1 MRAAMCAQ
9 MPGSSEVGWVAML
22 KRVLGL
28 LVGNVVVLCVAAE
41 LTALGVYY
49 YQHGW
54 LFYLNP
60 YRTTF
65 QPVGAAS
72 SGGALTDVGL
82 HPYFGPVHRAG
93 LPVEVPASM
102 GGNAQ
107 PAGAPMVTNNFGF
120 ASPHAYPYRP
130 PSERE
135 FIVGIFGGSV
145 GAWFCQLGAPR
156 LVQSLSARPFFREK
170 TIVPLCFSHEGYK
183 QPQQA
188 LLLTYFLS
196 VGQRFDLVVNID
208 GFNEV
213 ALSRVN
219 DEAGLDMSMP
229 STMHLDGLRNL
240 IDGATLTSEKLQS
253 LAAIEGHRQRMNT
266 VAARLNRAWS
276 ATVFVALERYYR
288 VVEGRYQ
295 AERVTF
301 AALPSAASTGSAVHV
316 TPRIDR
322 GGPNRFFDDVAE
334 LWLRSSNVMRDALA
348 RQGTVYVHVLQPN
361 QYFSQRRFTD
371 EERRVA
377 LNPASPF
384 KPGADQGYPKLLAAL
399 SRGVKEGGSPMFDA
413 TRLFDEESAA
423 MYVDDCCHY
432 TRRGNELL
440 ADFVVRSVLSVRPGW

>member
-1 MRAAMCAQ
+1 
-9 MPGSSEVGWVAML
+9 ML
-22 KRVLGL
+22 KRVVVL
-28 LVGNVVVLCVAAE
+28 LIGNVVVLCVAAE

-49 YQHGW
+49 FQHGW

-65 QPVGAAS
+65 QPVGATA

-93 LPVEVPASM
+93 LPVEIPASM
-102 GGNAQ
+102 ASGGAAVQ
-107 PAGAPMVTNNFGF
+107 TSIATNNFGF
-120 ASPHAYPYRP
+120 ASAHAYPYRKA
-130 PSERE
+130 SDRE

-156 LVQSLSARPFFREK
+156 VAQSLSARPFFRDK

-229 STMHLDGLRNL
+229 SAMHLEGLRSL
-240 IDGATLTSEKLQS
+240 IDGATMTSDKLQS

-288 VVEGRYQ
+288 VVEARYQ
-295 AERVTF
+295 AERVRF
-301 AALPSAASTGSAVHV
+301 AALPSAVGEGSALHV

-322 GGPNRFFDDVAE
+322 GDASRFFDEVAQ
-334 LWLRSSNVMRDALA
+334 LWLRSSDVMRDALA
-348 RQGTVYVHVLQPN
+348 RQGAAYVHVLQPN
-361 QYFSQRRFTD
+361 QYFSQRRFT
-371 EERRVA
+371 EGERKVA
-377 LNPASPF
+377 INPASPF
-384 KPGADQGYPKLLAAL
+384 KPGAELGYPKLLAAL
-399 SRGVKEGGSPMFDA
+399 SGSVAVDGSPVFDA
-413 TRLFDEESAA
+413 TRLFDDERALVYA
-423 MYVDDCCHY
+423 DDCCHY

-440 ADFVVRSVLSVRPGW
+440 ADFVVRSVLSVRPAW

>member
-1 MRAAMCAQ
+1 
-9 MPGSSEVGWVAML
+9 ML
-22 KRVLGL
+22 KRVVVLV
-28 LVGNVVVLCVAAE
+28 VGNLVVLCVAAE

-49 YQHGW
+49 FQHGW

-60 YRTTF
+60 YRTNF
-65 QPVGAAS
+65 QPLGATA
-72 SGGALTDVGL
+72 SGGAVTDVGL

-102 GGNAQ
+102 AAGGQAT
-107 PAGAPMVTNNFGF
+107 PLPIVTNNFGF
-120 ASPHAYPYRP
+120 ASGHTYPYRKT
-130 PSERE
+130 SDRE

-145 GAWFCQLGAPR
+145 AAWFCQLGAPR
-156 LVQSLSARPFFREK
+156 VAQSLGARPFFRDR

-196 VGQRFDLVVNID
+196 IGQQFDLVVNID

-229 STMHLDGLRNL
+229 SAMHLEGLRNL
-240 IDGATLTSEKLQS
+240 IDGATMTSEKVQS

-288 VVEGRYQ
+288 LVEARYQ
-295 AERVTF
+295 AERVRF
-301 AALPSAASTGSAVHV
+301 AALPSAAVQGSAVHV

-322 GGPNRFFDDVAE
+322 GEPSRFFDEVAQ
-334 LWLRSSNVMRDALA
+334 LWLRSSNVMRDALT
-348 RQGTVYVHVLQPN
+348 RQGAAYVHVLQPN
-361 QYFSQRRFTD
+361 QYFSQPSFT
-371 EERRVA
+371 EQERKVA
-377 LNPASPF
+377 INPASPF
-384 KPGADQGYPKLLAAL
+384 KPGAERGYPKLLAAL
-399 SRGVKEGGSPMFDA
+399 RDSVSGGEAAAFDA
-413 TRLFDEESAA
+413 TRLFDTERAPV
-423 MYVDDCCHY
+423 YVDDCCHY
-432 TRRGNELL
+432 TLRGNELL
-440 ADFVVRSVLSVRPGW
+440 ADFIVRSVLSVRPTW